1 MVIYNSGD
9 SDNLIQT
16 LSENLKSAKQIFEKV
31 NRGTQ
36 HLNSVIDSGTLS
48 GAAYR
53 AGQTLFQ
60 SKITPMIQ
68 KLSLAINDIQGDL
81 DSYKKAEQEVRAL
94 DSRLD
99 EEYLT
104 HMLNNVNQ
112 MIHLVEQKIEEDK
125 KILKKFMSGGFDEL
139 AQGLAEIP
147 GLEQQLE
154 NLKQLKSDYEKKIQ
168 ALQKFASLTN
178 SLFTDSMQ
186 SFKYAL
192 QGVDIINQSKASSDG
207 TITFPA
213 GANMSWL
220 SNLQKQ
226 KLSSSLSKDTTTKPE
241 NITVKWTSMNGMGE
255 SYPEIYVN
263 GKLDKEKTANARW
276 AMQKMGWANFKKL
289 APDVLAELLCIND
302 VKTLLDPNSS
312 FAQDGMSLFSILLT
326 YFPASK
332 AVKLAKAM
340 ETAKLLEAGGEIA
353 VDLNKI
359 GKTAGLTEK
368 ELEAFKD
375 MWKTEQASGKF
386 ATEVDKL
393 QPNKVHHIMQGHH
406 DWEKVVNP
414 PIWENVKPLVAE
426 VMQNGIEEISGKAFK
441 KTLTINGKTVEVTYQ
456 KLSNGKIAISDAWV
470 KY

>member
-31 NRGTQ
+31 NQGTQ
-36 HLNSVIDSGTLS
+36 HLNSVIDSGILS

-125 KILKKFMSGGFDEL
+125 KILKKLMSGGFDEL
-139 AQGLAEIP
+139 VQGLAEIP

-154 NLKQLKSDYEKKIQ
+154 NLKQLKSDYERKIQ
-168 ALQKFASLTN
+168 ALQKFASTTS

-226 KLSSSLSKDTTTKPE
+226 KLSSRLTSDDKVKIKYSSEPDTLNAMQELSSTMGISLEEAEKLYLQFQKIGNDKKDTDKLRQMTEEIKLRSAHSEMTFDEYMEYCFTTFT
-241 NITVKWTSMNGMGE
+241 IVASFGGAYGM
-255 SYPEIYVN
+255 
-263 GKLDKEKTANARW
+263 A
-276 AMQKMGWANFKKL
+276 
-289 APDVLAELLCIND
+289 
-302 VKTLLDPNSS
+302 KTLGWGKRFLDWWEARSSTNSIEKPIQTPQPKLN
-312 FAQDGMSLFSILLT
+312 FEGTPHIHQGKQDKHMEGSLN
-326 YFPASK
+326 YK
-332 AVKLAKAM
+332 QQV
-340 ETAKLLEAGGEIA
+340 
-353 VDLNKI
+353 
-359 GKTAGLTEK
+359 
-368 ELEAFKD
+368 
-375 MWKTEQASGKF
+375 
-386 ATEVDKL
+386 
-393 QPNKVHHIMQGHH
+393 
-406 DWEKVVNP
+406 
-414 PIWENVKPLVAE
+414 
-426 VMQNGIEEISGKAFK
+426 
-441 KTLTINGKTVEVTYQ
+441 
-456 KLSNGKIAISDAWV
+456 SNGKNPSILTADPKQLLRDFSGKGKPTGDLGTKERVDFGKPIG
-470 KY
+470 KYYNNRTGEYEITNKGIIHYDKNGGAHIVPARP